1 MTVRQLSF
9 HPDAIEEAEAAAR
22 WYRQRSA
29 RAAGRFVDELNDA
42 VDRIVDVPQRWPLG
56 PRGTRKVKLP
66 CFPILVIIDRLTLRF
81 RFLRLRTVDDD
92 RITGKPDSSI
102 SAPFYCFSHACKQ
115 PVFEWV

>member
-1 MTVRQLSF
+1 MTARQLSF

-42 VDRIVDVPQRWPLG
+42 VDRIVGAPQRWPLG

-66 CFPILVIIDRLTLRF
+66 CFPILVIYRQIDTAVQILAIAHGRRRPHYWKTRL
-81 RFLRLRTVDDD
+81 
-92 RITGKPDSSI
+92 
-102 SAPFYCFSHACKQ
+102 
-115 PVFEWV
+115 